1 MRRRPPQRTLK
12 TQASKQANKANTKNA
27 IRMHIPPQMTPRSQG
42 EAMRKRREELETADH
57 IFLESVRLIDLEIQP
72 KEMRLEANMRTADM
86 NRTQGKR
93 IQASSLIIRME
104 ELIRAASLAVILRVP
119 NPMPTPRTVATEDT
133 TPGNN
138 ASSRTM
144 S

>member
-1 MRRRPPQRTLK
+1 LK
-12 TQASKQANKANTKNA
+12 TQAAKQANKANTKNA

-57 IFLESVRLIDLEIQP
+57 IFLESVRLIDLE
-72 KEMRLEANMRTADM
+72 EMRLEASMRTADM
-86 NRTQGKR
+86 NRTKGKR